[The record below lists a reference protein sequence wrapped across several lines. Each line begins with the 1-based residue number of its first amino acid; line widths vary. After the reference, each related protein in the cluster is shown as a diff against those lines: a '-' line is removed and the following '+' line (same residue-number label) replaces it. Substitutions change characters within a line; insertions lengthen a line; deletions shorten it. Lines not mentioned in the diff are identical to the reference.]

1 MFKGLSRNQIFVT
14 PGKTTGLDGVVSMNE
29 KKERKIRAEYII
41 IGILFTGALLAF
53 PAFRD
58 VQILNDFVISICAG
72 LGLT

>member
-1 MFKGLSRNQIFVT
+1 LLPVEQK
-14 PGKTTGLDGVVSMNE
+14 

-58 VQILNDFVISICAG
+58 VQILNDFVLSICAG
-72 LGLT
+72 LGFT

>member
-1 MFKGLSRNQIFVT
+1 
-14 PGKTTGLDGVVSMNE
+14 MNE